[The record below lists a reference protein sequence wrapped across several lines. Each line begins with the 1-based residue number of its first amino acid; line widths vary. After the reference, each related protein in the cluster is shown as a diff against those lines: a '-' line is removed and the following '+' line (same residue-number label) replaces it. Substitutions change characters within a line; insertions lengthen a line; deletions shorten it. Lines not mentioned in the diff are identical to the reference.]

1 MMISLFIPTHF
12 YKSITVD
19 IPSEINIK
27 GKKIKITNIYGEIVY
42 LGELNNNVEQI
53 ELPFLSK
60 GIYFLSIQS
69 QSGNNSRHKILV
81 N

>member
-1 MMISLFIPTHF
+1 
-12 YKSITVD
+12 VD